1 MKNKLFRNFYLLNV
15 ITVLLAMI
23 MMMIILSVSVGNYLT
38 KEKRILLFN
47 YCNTVSMQITD
58 QSNSHN
64 FEYTLI
70 NLMQTGKII
79 DSDVLLADTNGKI
92 AYCIC
97 DDKQNCP
104 HKDKYLPSLAVSA
117 AVSGRYYGVTNLE
130 GIYSDA
136 YHIAGVPIFTK
147 EGEVAGLV
155 FAATPASLLEQWL
168 RNFSLMFVMCAILP
182 LVMTCVVVY
191 ITTYRMLKPLRMMN
205 EAAHSLASGD
215 FSKRIYSDSKDEIS
229 ELAESFNMMT
239 DSLAQL
245 EGMRRSFIANV
256 SHELRT
262 PMTTISGFIDGI
274 LDGTIEP
281 EKQKYYLEIVS
292 AETNRLK
299 GIVQTMLYLARLESG
314 EQEINKTRVDLF
326 TMCCSVMLSQEQRI
340 TAKNIEVRGLDEAE
354 NISVLADNDLCYQ
367 VVYNLVDNA
376 IKFTPENG
384 YISISVSENGKE
396 GIFKVQN
403 SGQGI
408 AKEDMP
414 KVFERFYKTD
424 KSRSVNKD
432 SSGLGLYIVKSII
445 DLSGGRITVRS
456 VLGEYTEFEVALPIE
471 TEKGELNGR

>member
-1 MKNKLFRNFYLLNV
+1 MKNKLFRNFYLLNI
-15 ITVLLAMI
+15 ITVLVAMI

-47 YCNTVSMQITD
+47 YCNTVSAQITE

-64 FEYTLI
+64 FEYILI
-70 NLMQTGKII
+70 NMMRTGKII
-79 DSDVLLADTNGKI
+79 DSDVLLADTEGKI
-92 AYCIC
+92 VYCIC
-97 DDKQNCP
+97 DSEGDCP
-104 HKDKYLPSLAVSA
+104 HKDKYLPSVATNA
-117 AVSGRYYGVTNLE
+117 ALSGRYYGVTNLD

-136 YHIAGVPIFTK
+136 YHIAGVPIFSK
-147 EGEVAGLV
+147 EGQKAGIV

-168 RNFSLMFVMCAILP
+168 KNFSIMFIICAIFP
-182 LVMTCVVVY
+182 LVMTAAVVY
-191 ITTYRMLKPLRMMN
+191 IITYRMLKPLRMMN

-245 EGMRRSFIANV
+245 EGMRRSFVANV

-262 PMTTISGFIDGI
+262 PMTTISGFIDGV

-292 AETNRLK
+292 TEAKRLK
-299 GIVQTMLYLARLESG
+299 GIVQTMLSLARLESG
-314 EQEINKTRVDLF
+314 EQEINKTSVDLF
-326 TMCCSVMLSQEQRI
+326 SMCCSVMLSQEQRI
-340 TAKNIEVRGLDEAE
+340 NAKSIEVIGLDEAE
-354 NISVLADNDLCYQ
+354 NVTVLADNDLCYQ

-384 YISISVSENGKE
+384 YISISIHKNDKNE
-396 GIFKVQN
+396 GILRVRN
-403 SGQGI
+403 SGNGI
-408 AKEDMP
+408 SKEDMP

-424 KSRSVNKD
+424 KSRSTNKD

-445 DLSGGRITVRS
+445 DLLGGRITVRS
-456 VLGEYTEFEVALPIE
+456 VLEEYTEFEVVLP
-471 TEKGELNGR
+471 TEE

>member
-15 ITVLLAMI
+15 VTVLVAMI
-23 MMMIILSVSVGNYLT
+23 MMMVILSVSVGNYLT

-47 YCNTVSMQITD
+47 YCNTVSMQITE

-64 FEYTLI
+64 FEYILI
-70 NLMQTGKII
+70 NMMRTGEII

-97 DDKQNCP
+97 DGKETCP
-104 HKDKYLPSLAVSA
+104 HKDKYLPKTAVSA
-117 AVSGRYYGVTNLE
+117 AISGRYYGVTNLE

-136 YHIAGVPIFTK
+136 YHIAGVPIFDK
-147 EGEVAGLV
+147 DGEVAGV
-155 FAATPASLLEQWL
+155 IFAATPASLLEQWL
-168 RNFSLMFVMCAILP
+168 KNFSLMFVVCAIFP

-205 EAAHSLASGD
+205 EAAHSLSSGD
-215 FSKRIYSDSKDEIS
+215 FSKRIYCDSKDEIS

-245 EGMRRSFIANV
+245 EEMRRSFIANV

-262 PMTTISGFIDGI
+262 PMTTISGFVDGI

-281 EKQKYYLEIVS
+281 EKHEYYLGIVS
-292 AETNRLK
+292 NETKRLK
-299 GIVQTMLYLARLESG
+299 GIVQTMLSLARLESG
-314 EQEINKTRVDLF
+314 EQEINKTSVDLF
-326 TMCCSVMLSQEQRI
+326 SMCCSVLISQEQRI
-340 TAKNIEVRGLDEAE
+340 NAKNIEVRGLEEAE
-354 NISVLADNDLCYQ
+354 NVTVLADNDLCYQ

-376 IKFTPENG
+376 VKFTPENG
-384 YISISVSENGKE
+384 YISITLLKNDKNE
-396 GIFKVQN
+396 GVLRVRN
-403 SGQGI
+403 SGNGI

-456 VLGEYTEFEVALPIE
+456 VLEEYTEFEVALP
-471 TEKGELNGR
+471 TEFQER

>member
-15 ITVLLAMI
+15 VTVLVAMV
-23 MMMIILSVSVGNYLT
+23 MMMAILSVSVGNYLT

-64 FEYTLI
+64 FEFILI
-70 NLMQTGKII
+70 NLMRTGKII
-79 DSDVLLADTNGKI
+79 DSDVLLTDTNGKI

-97 DDKQNCP
+97 DANEACP
-104 HKDKYLPSLAVSA
+104 HKNKYLPQSVVSA
-117 AVSGRYYGVTNLE
+117 ALSGRYYGVTNLE
-130 GIYSDA
+130 DIYSDA
-136 YHIAGVPIFTK
+136 YHIAGVPILSK
-147 EGEVAGLV
+147 EGEIEGIV

-168 RNFSLMFVMCAILP
+168 RNFSIMFVICAIFP

-215 FSKRIYSDSKDEIS
+215 FSKRIYCDSKDEIS

-239 DSLAQL
+239 NSLAQL

-262 PMTTISGFIDGI
+262 PMTTISGFVDGI

-281 EKQKYYLEIVS
+281 EKQQYYLSIVS
-292 AETNRLK
+292 TETNRLK
-299 GIVQTMLYLARLESG
+299 GIVQTMLSLARLESG
-314 EQEINKTRVDLF
+314 EQEINKTSVDLF
-326 TMCCSVMLSQEQRI
+326 SMCCSVLLSQEQRI
-340 TAKNIEVRGLDEAE
+340 NAKNIEIRGLEEAE
-354 NISVLADNDLCYQ
+354 NLTVLTDNDLCYQ
-367 VVYNLVDNA
+367 VVYNLLDNA

-384 YISISVSENGKE
+384 YIAISLLKNDKNE
-396 GIFKVQN
+396 GILKVRN

-424 KSRSVNKD
+424 KSRSLNKD

-445 DLSGGRITVRS
+445 DLLGGKITVRS
-456 VLGEYTEFEVALPIE
+456 LLEEYTEFEVVLPTEIE
-471 TEKGELNGR
+471 ER